1 MGTQHSETLFRQ
13 QAIDALARRPFGEPI
28 SVMPRPWLWLTL
40 FVVVTAATAAW
51 FLATAEYSRKE
62 SVRGWL
68 VASKGVARITHGR
81 AAIVDSIVAAPGTRL
96 KVGDPVIYLSR
107 ETFLEDG
114 RSSGDEMVLELRKQL
129 EAIDRR
135 VQLVRAEAEIED
147 NSIAGQLQDL
157 AREQQSLSRQRA
169 EQKRRLDAASN
180 KLRRLRA
187 AAETG
192 AVTDWDILREEDE
205 ERVLRQAWGR
215 MQQNEIALDR
225 ERERLTGRAKSL
237 PVETERSVSSLRS
250 QRSQLQQ
257 QITQQESELRIV
269 LKSPIAGKLAS
280 VEVHAGGAV
289 APNQL
294 LATVLPENLDLIAEA
309 YVPTSAVGFI
319 TPGQDVRLMYDAF
332 PQQQFGAFRGV
343 VERISD
349 FILLPTEVPQTFFPR
364 EATFKIQI
372 AISNHSIA
380 HEAGDAP
387 LRPGMLLAAEII
399 LDSRRLLDWLLEPI
413 RLRSRDTV

>member
-13 QAIDALARRPFGEPI
+13 QAIDALAKRPFGEPI